1 MRAITESVLSTS
13 RGPRVDVVRS
23 VLVLV
28 LLLGLGLTH
37 ALLPVEPHYYHALHV
52 VFRKLFLVP
61 IVLAGAWFGLR
72 GTVVAAVISTV
83 LYTPHILM
91 DWTGQTG
98 ENLNQSADIALFWVV
113 GLLVGWLLWRERES
127 TIKAEQAHQG
137 TLEALAKALDAREHD
152 TDSHSGRVAELAVR
166 VGTYIGLTEDEL
178 RVLREAARL
187 HDVGKIGIPD
197 DVLLKPGPLDE
208 RERKLMQRH
217 AEIGSE
223 IVGRIPSLRAAA
235 ELILCHHERFDGTG
249 YPRRLQDKEI
259 PLAAKVF
266 SVTDVYDAL
275 TNDRPYRS
283 ALSQQEA
290 LNLIKEQSGKAFDP
304 EIVDAFESTLV
315 ESTEDMFLNQ
325 QGKAVPNE

>member
-1 MRAITESVLSTS
+1 MRTTSLSMLGAK
-13 RGPRVDVVRS
+13 RGPRADRVRS
-23 VLVLV
+23 ILVLV

-37 ALLPVEPHYYHALHV
+37 ALVPVEPEVFHAMHV
-52 VFRKLFLVP
+52 AFRKLFLVP

-72 GTVVAAVISTV
+72 GTVVAAAISTA

-113 GLLVGWLLWRERES
+113 GLLVGWLLQRERES

-137 TLEALAKALDAREHD
+137 TLEALATALDAREHD

-166 VGTYIGLTEDEL
+166 VGNYIGLAEDEI
-178 RVLREAARL
+178 RILREAARL

-197 DVLLKPGPLDE
+197 HVLLKPGPLDE
-208 RERKLMQRH
+208 RERRLMQRH

-223 IVGRIPSLRAAA
+223 IVSRIPSLRAAA

-249 YPRRLQDKEI
+249 YPRQLKDKEI

-266 SVTDVYDAL
+266 SVADVYDAL

-283 ALSQQEA
+283 ALTQQQA
-290 LNLIKEQSGKAFDP
+290 LAFIKEQSGKAFDP
-304 EIVDAFESTLV
+304 DIVEAFDAVLV
-315 ESTEDMFLNQ
+315 KDSDDPSQRQ
-325 QGKAVPNE
+325 QAKAGVQ